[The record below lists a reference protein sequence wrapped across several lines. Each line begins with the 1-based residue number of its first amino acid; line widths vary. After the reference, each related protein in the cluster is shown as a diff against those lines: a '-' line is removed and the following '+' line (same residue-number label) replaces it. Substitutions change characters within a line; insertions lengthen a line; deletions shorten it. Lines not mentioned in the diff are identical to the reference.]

1 MWTSPAKFLSVV
13 LGLGF
18 GDEINYTASPP
29 FLGNGRN
36 ISAGIELKPSSSINI
51 NNTYL
56 KNTFNTKSGQRVF
69 DENIYRTKILFQMNK
84 EISTRLIYQYR
95 TLEHDGFANVLF
107 TYLLVPGTVFHLGY
121 DVSFEKQGSSMDWT
135 KEIIYTKI
143 SYLFRL

>member
-1 MWTSPAKFLSVV
+1 
-13 LGLGF
+13 
-18 GDEINYTASPP
+18 
-29 FLGNGRN
+29 
-36 ISAGIELKPSSSINI
+36 
-51 NNTYL
+51 
-56 KNTFNTKSGQRVF
+56 
-69 DENIYRTKILFQMNK
+69 MNK

-143 SYLFRL
+143 SYLFRLQQLPLLACPKHLRVNRQGRIYLCVGGIWFKMFKCVADNHSTVTNKIPLRVILKISFFLIKQFSRENSQRGAFSPDIVVG